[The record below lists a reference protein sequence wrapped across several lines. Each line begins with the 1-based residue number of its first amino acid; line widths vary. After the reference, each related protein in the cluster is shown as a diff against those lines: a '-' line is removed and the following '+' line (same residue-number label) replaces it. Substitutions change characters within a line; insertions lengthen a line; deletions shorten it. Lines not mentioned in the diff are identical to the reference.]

1 MVVGEIG
8 LGFLAA
14 AAQAFTRPGGC
25 ASGDSRNHRSTRMK
39 PATPLLL
46 VGLAI
51 AATMVPASAAIT
63 LLSENWETAGMASGD
78 ISNATNAPLAGW
90 AGFGLNNDNP
100 TMLLVPSGG
109 NVLRDQAG
117 FGGTYGSA
125 DNAGN
130 ATRVRPS
137 NGAMLNEDPL
147 QLDTLAATSVT
158 FSFDLKQVTA
168 NYVQVVEFSNNTGFL
183 KTGGSNTVVLL
194 DTIDGLGTLGLWEAK
209 SYTLVDGVDAS
220 FTDASYFRIRKL
232 RPNPAGTTAG
242 ANSTFHGYDNL
253 VITAEVPPSAPESFQ
268 LKNLTS
274 PTFDPLTTPKS
285 V

>member
-1 MVVGEIG
+1 MILPSTYNLPKSLLATAALALATLTGSVTAETVVI
-8 LGFLAA
+8 
-14 AAQAFTRPGGC
+14 
-25 ASGDSRNHRSTRMK
+25 
-39 PATPLLL
+39 
-46 VGLAI
+46 
-51 AATMVPASAAIT
+51 
-63 LLSENWETAGMASGD
+63 LSEDWQTSGMVSGD

-130 ATRVRPS
+130 ATRVRSS

-168 NYVQVVEFSNNTGFL
+168 NYVQVVEFSNNIGFL
-183 KTGGSNTVVLL
+183 ASGGSNTVVRL

-242 ANSTFHGYDNL
+242 ANSTFHVYDNL